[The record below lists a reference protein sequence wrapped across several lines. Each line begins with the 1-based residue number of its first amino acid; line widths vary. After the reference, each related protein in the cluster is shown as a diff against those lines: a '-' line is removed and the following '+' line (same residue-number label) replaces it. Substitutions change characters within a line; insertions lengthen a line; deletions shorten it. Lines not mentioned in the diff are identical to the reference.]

1 MNTPEKLSSKQEEF
15 LLREFGIETV
25 DYSTVASM
33 EDIRL
38 KCFDIE
44 VEEEMACMPP
54 DDPTEPAGENDE
66 FIIDDTV
73 DISERGAMASSI
85 IDALA
90 DIIDAKFGT
99 IEERYGYKP
108 PSSGEAAAE

>member
-1 MNTPEKLSSKQEEF
+1 MNTPEKLSPKQEEF
-15 LLREFGIETV
+15 LLREFGIEAV

-44 VEEEMACMPP
+44 VEETMARMEPEDHT
-54 DDPTEPAGENDE
+54 DDIGERGNMAVS
-66 FIIDDTV
+66 IIDD
-73 DISERGAMASSI
+73 
-85 IDALA
+85 LA